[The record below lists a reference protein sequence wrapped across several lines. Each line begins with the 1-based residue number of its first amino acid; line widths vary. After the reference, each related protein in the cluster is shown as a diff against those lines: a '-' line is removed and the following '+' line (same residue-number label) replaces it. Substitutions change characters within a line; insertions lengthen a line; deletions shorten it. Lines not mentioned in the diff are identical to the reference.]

1 MNPTYY
7 KSILNNNIYHWFI
20 ILPLLTIYI
29 STDCV
34 VGQSIIIDDFENGL
48 QTQWESQKFKG
59 ETQYHVV
66 KIGNN
71 YVLKAESNA
80 SASALIYKY
89 KYDLKEYPILT
100 WRWKVENII
109 KKGDEMKKDA
119 DDYAA
124 RVCVIFP
131 HWLPSLTKK
140 ITYFWA
146 NKLPKGKYT
155 QSPYYSRS
163 IMVAVDS
170 GNENIG
176 KWVTERRNVYKDFKM
191 YFGEEPP
198 QVGGIA
204 IMTDT
209 DNTGES
215 AIAYY
220 DDIKIEKP

>member
-1 MNPTYY
+1 M
-7 KSILNNNIYHWFI
+7 KDVLFAILFIVCISINCAAGQI
-20 ILPLLTIYI
+20 IT
-29 STDCV
+29 
-34 VGQSIIIDDFENGL
+34 IDDFENGL
-48 QTQWESQKFKG
+48 KPQWECEKFKG

-66 KIGNN
+66 RTENSH
-71 YVLKAESNA
+71 VLKAASNT
-80 SASALIYKY
+80 SASALIFKFE
-89 KYDLKEYPILT
+89 YDPKNYPILS

-109 KKGDEMKKDA
+109 NKGDAVKKDA

-140 ITYFWA
+140 ILTFGEK
-146 NKLPKGKYT
+146 KLSKGKHT
-155 QSPYYSRS
+155 PSKYYSRS
-163 IMVAVDS
+163 IMVAVES

-176 KWVTERRNVYKDFKM
+176 KWVTERRNVYEDFRM
-191 YFGEEPP
+191 FFGEEPP

-215 AIAYY
+215 TIAYY
-220 DDIKIEKP
+220 DNIRIEKP

>member
-1 MNPTYY
+1 MNSIPAHCNATYELFS
-7 KSILNNNIYHWFI
+7 KGPHKINSRVDMNFNESR
-20 ILPLLTIYI
+20 T
-29 STDCV
+29 
-34 VGQSIIIDDFENGL
+34 IDDFENGL
-48 QTQWESQKFKG
+48 KPQWECEKFKG
-59 ETQYHVV
+59 ETQYSIV
-66 KIGNN
+66 KTDNGH
-71 YVLKAESNA
+71 VLKTESNA
-80 SASALIYKY
+80 SASALIFKY
-89 KYDLKEYPILT
+89 EYDLKEYFILT
-100 WRWKVENII
+100 WRWKIENII
-109 KKGDEMKKDA
+109 NKGDEMKKDS

-131 HWLPSLTKK
+131 HWFPSLTKK
-140 ITYFWA
+140 ITYLWG
-146 NKLPKGKYT
+146 NKLPKGKHT
-155 QSPYYSRS
+155 PITYYSRS
-163 IMVAVDS
+163 IIVAVEVES

-176 KWVTERRNVYKDFKM
+176 QWVTERRNVYKDFKM